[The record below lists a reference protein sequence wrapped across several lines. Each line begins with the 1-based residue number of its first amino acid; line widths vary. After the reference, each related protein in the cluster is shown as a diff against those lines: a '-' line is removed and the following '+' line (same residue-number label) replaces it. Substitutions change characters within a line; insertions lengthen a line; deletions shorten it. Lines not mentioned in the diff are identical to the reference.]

1 MRTTEDITG
10 TDREQ
15 HGDTWVSKRI
25 VLSDDEVGFSYH
37 ETSVAAGTETPLHYP
52 DYIEAVWLIEGTGQL
67 VDRDNDITYGLAPGT
82 MYLLDGHER
91 HTIIAHTQLRMY
103 CVFNPAVPPG
113 SGIDRSPSTSG
124 APTERSRSLC
134 AGSSL

>member
-1 MRTTEDITG
+1 MIVRTTEDITG

-113 SGIDRSPSTSG
+113 SD
-124 APTERSRSLC
+124 
-134 AGSSL
+134 